1 MRHGDCRRFPGPA
14 VRADC
19 PDGARAVMLTR
30 LALFLRGWR
39 RRSAMLLDAAGCP
52 PWLWKW
58 RCPVIREWGTML
70 QEADDAGQR

>member
-1 MRHGDCRRFPGPA
+1 M
-14 VRADC
+14 
-19 PDGARAVMLTR
+19 TR

-58 RCPVIREWGTML
+58 RCPVIRGWGTML